1 MSASSRVTAA
11 EPQRLAARAPRP
23 RVARVLCALTMTVAA
38 ALAAALA
45 PAGLRAAV
53 SEAPAPAATPPEVTA
68 EIEVSGERA
77 GPRMWRISQGEHV
90 VWLLGTLDPLPKR
103 MSWRSLEV
111 ERVLSEAQAVLA
123 SNPSVRPSV
132 GPISAVRLYLQWRR
146 TEKLPE
152 RAHLAA
158 VVPAP
163 LYARFEALKA
173 RYDPRDQRIEE
184 LRPIIAALRLYE
196 RALASS
202 GLTSSNEI
210 EDTVL
215 KLARRHDVRV
225 VRTALKLE
233 DPRGLLDEAQEIPRA
248 AEIDCLAATVGR
260 LESDLPNMQAR
271 ARDWALGNVEGL
283 RQLPFPP
290 QREVCLNAVTS
301 SPRLRELIAR
311 ATRDWDAALETAL
324 HDNHT
329 TLALRS
335 MYDLLGEQ
343 GLIARLRARGYTV
356 EGP

>member
-1 MSASSRVTAA
+1 MNAPTATAA
-11 EPQRLAARAPRP
+11 VTSLLTPLTARAP
-23 RVARVLCALTMTVAA
+23 AHLLLGALTLIGAGALAPAA
-38 ALAAALA
+38 ALAAPDGHTQAA
-45 PAGLRAAV
+45 PVEGAPEAAQ
-53 SEAPAPAATPPEVTA
+53 

-77 GPRMWRISQGEHV
+77 GPRLWRVSQGEHV

-103 MSWRSLEV
+103 MTWRSLEV

-152 RAHLAA
+152 HAHLAA
-158 VVPAP
+158 WLPAP
-163 LYARFEALKA
+163 LYMRFEALKA

-184 LRPIIAALRLYE
+184 LRPMFAALRLYE
-196 RALASS
+196 RALAASE
-202 GLTSSNEI
+202 LTSSNDI

-215 KLARRHDVRV
+215 KLARKHGVRV

-233 DPRGLLDEAQEIPRA
+233 DPRGLLDEVQEIPRA

-260 LESDLPNMQAR
+260 LETDVPNMQAR
-271 ARDWALGNVEGL
+271 ARDWALGDVAGL
-283 RQLPFPP
+283 RRLPFPP
-290 QREVCLNAVTS
+290 QREVCLNAVAS
-301 SPRLRELIAR
+301 SPRIRELVAR
-311 ATRDWDAALETAL
+311 ATREWDAALEAAL
-324 HDNHT
+324 RDNRT

-343 GLIARLRARGYTV
+343 GLLARLRARGYTV